1 MSKVV
6 IDWNPEYYHCLPEET
21 VFFSEED
28 VKIHD
33 NGWVTIEQNSDH
45 ITHYP
50 PHRILS
56 IRVARSAE

>member
-1 MSKVV
+1 MSKVA
-6 IDWNPEYYHCLPEET
+6 IEWNPEYYQTLPEET
-21 VFFSEED
+21 QFFSEED
-28 VKIHD
+28 VTIHD

-56 IRVARSAE
+56 ITVARSSK